1 MQCKRIYCPRSHEL
15 EPAENCGYCSG
26 NGFVLTL
33 FGKEFSLPNLFINF
47 FLKRFGKEYAQHAEI
62 VKELAQRN
70 DEIYRTVMVSIF
82 VDHFVEKTLANSHKT
97 TKFAKVF
104 SLESF
109 PLYGIVLLYW

>member
-15 EPAENCGYCSG
+15 ESAENCGYCSG

-33 FGKEFSLPNLFINF
+33 FGREFSPANLFINF

-70 DEIYRTVMVSIF
+70 DEIYRTVMVSIIQIITLGTLSLASRFITSFDYKSTFEPSQF
-82 VDHFVEKTLANSHKT
+82 VS
-97 TKFAKVF
+97 
-104 SLESF
+104 
-109 PLYGIVLLYW
+109 W

>member
-1 MQCKRIYCPRSHEL
+1 MQKNILSKSHEL

-33 FGKEFSLPNLFINF
+33 FGKEFSLANLFINF

-82 VDHFVEKTLANSHKT
+82 VDHFTLQYA
-97 TKFAKVF
+97 
-104 SLESF
+104 SF
-109 PLYGIVLLYW
+109 LASIGS

>member
-1 MQCKRIYCPRSHEL
+1 MQKYILSKSHEL

-33 FGKEFSLPNLFINF
+33 FGKEFSLANLFINF

-70 DEIYRTVMVSIF
+70 DEIYRTVMVSILHYS
-82 VDHFVEKTLANSHKT
+82 VHP
-97 TKFAKVF
+97 
-104 SLESF
+104 SL
-109 PLYGIVLLYW
+109 LLGS